1 VTTTIAQAYVQIL
14 PTTKGIAGNISKE
27 FDGVGDAAGN
37 AMGGGIMG
45 TLKRFAGPI
54 AAVVSV
60 GALVKLG
67 KDLTLAGEV
76 AKTSNARIEQIASS
90 MDLFGDNVGDVTD
103 RLIANAEATALQTG
117 IDQNSIKATQAK
129 LLTFGN
135 LAASADEVG
144 GAFDRAL
151 AAAIDLEAAG
161 FGAAEQQA
169 VALGKALND
178 PTKGLAALGRSG
190 ITFTEIE
197 KEKIKAL
204 QESGDLLGAQEILL
218 EAVEKQVGGTAEAT
232 ADMSAQFQVAGSQVK
247 ERFGKSLSDAFDRI
261 GGPALD
267 RFLPKILEMADSFG
281 PLVEQVVDF
290 FLAMLDGEGSM
301 SPIIALFQEILGNLP
316 ELLPMFQEIGAV
328 VQEIVAVAFEIFM
341 DIARILITDVLPV
354 FMESFQMLAPIVMEL
369 TKTILELIRPLLTAL
384 APILPVLAN
393 LVIALIVAFTPLLE
407 AVLPILIG
415 LIEFLTPILITVGE
429 IIGLVLVA
437 AIEIFTG
444 AIEGMSAFIADFSQ
458 FFEDTFTAIRDFF
471 FTIINGLIGGFES
484 FANGAIGAVNAV
496 IRALNSISFKFP
508 DWFPPPFRGQ
518 SFSLGLKTIPLISL
532 PRLAKGG
539 TLLSSGSVMVG
550 EEGPEILSLP
560 RGAQVTPL
568 DKTGSVINYYAA
580 ENKSLDSEQE
590 LRLAMQRARVL
601 A

>member
-27 FDGVGDAAGN
+27 FDGVGDAAGA

-90 MDLFGDNVGDVTD
+90 MDLFGDNVGQVTD

-117 IDQNSIKATQAK
+117 IDQNSIKQTQAK

-281 PLVEQVVDF
+281 PLIEQVVDF

-301 SPIIALFQEILGNLP
+301 SPIIALFQEILANLP

-328 VQEIVAVAFEIFM
+328 VGEIVAVAFEIFM

-354 FMESFQMLAPIVMEL
+354 FMESFKLLAPVVMEL
-369 TKTILELIRPLLTAL
+369 TKTVLELIKPLLTAL
-384 APILPVLAN
+384 APILPVLAQ
-393 LVIALIVAFTPLLE
+393 LIIALIVAFTPLLE

-429 IIGLVLVA
+429 IIGLVLVE
-437 AIEIFTG
+437 AIKIFTG
-444 AIEGMSAFIADFSQ
+444 AIEGMSEFISGFSD
-458 FFEDTFTAIRDFF
+458 FFEEIWNNISAFFKDT
-471 FTIINGLIGGFES
+471 INGLIAGIEA
-484 FANGAIGAVNAV
+484 FANAAVAGINAV
-496 IRALNSISFKFP
+496 IRALNAIRVEIPSWVPGFGGKVFRLNLREVAQISI
-508 DWFPPPFRGQ
+508 
-518 SFSLGLKTIPLISL
+518 

-539 TLLSSGSVMVG
+539 TLLSAGSVMVG
-550 EEGPEILSLP
+550 EQGPEILSLP

-580 ENKSLDSEQE
+580 ENKSFDAEQE